1 MNYKV
6 SASTSTTS
14 PGIGETF
21 IRGHRWEAVAWTG
34 LILTTTKA
42 LFHASKI
49 QELRIQGRVIT
60 SSSYNSCQFFYVL
73 LQAIKTTCET
83 RGTIGSL
90 LEDINLHIHI
100 VMFLIEHQ

>member
-1 MNYKV
+1 MKYLCEV
-6 SASTSTTS
+6 LGGSRAY
-14 PGIGETF
+14 
-21 IRGHRWEAVAWTG
+21 G
-34 LILTTTKA
+34 LD
-42 LFHASKI
+42 
-49 QELRIQGRVIT
+49 
-60 SSSYNSCQFFYVL
+60 SCQFFYVL

>member
-1 MNYKV
+1 MIVHELFKLKIEYKK
-6 SASTSTTS
+6 
-14 PGIGETF
+14 GEQ
-21 IRGHRWEAVAWTG
+21 
-34 LILTTTKA
+34 
-42 LFHASKI
+42 KI
-49 QELRIQGRVIT
+49 APQNT
-60 SSSYNSCQFFYVL
+60 NDSCQFFYVL